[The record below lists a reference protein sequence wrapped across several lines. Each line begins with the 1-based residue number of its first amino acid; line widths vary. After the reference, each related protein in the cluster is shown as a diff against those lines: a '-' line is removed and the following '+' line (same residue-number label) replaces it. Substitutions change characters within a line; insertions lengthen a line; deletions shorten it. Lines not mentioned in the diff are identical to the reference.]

1 MIFTKCFISLFVSVY
16 PEHIGKII
24 SFSSFSN
31 SGLTINLLILLV
43 TFIALFRLETILP
56 LFFEYSGVNFIF

>member
-1 MIFTKCFISLFVSVY
+1 MFYLIVGSVY

-43 TFIALFRLETILP
+43 TFIALFRLESILP